1 MIRKALFAG
10 LLALVATPALAQT
23 TNASGVVAPPPSPY
37 AALVDHPSCTRDELK
52 RLTAA
57 YVEGQKK
64 GSLAGLPL
72 DAKVH
77 YLENFKDVEAGAGL
91 WAKPL
96 TVAHDMS
103 FHDDKRCKTF
113 TELVVT
119 GPTPYVIGTRLYV
132 DKGKIIRV
140 DSIVTQKGNWLFNAN
155 SYLKYSSKEDWSP
168 LFKYQLTEPK
178 EMIRGAN
185 AYLDGFADKFTDIP
199 WGTPCARLE
208 GGAYTNVKG
217 DPHASCEVG
226 LPAGVL
232 YITHRDY
239 LIDEEKGVI
248 NIFCRFGGRAESP
261 DSHTFRYIDSKIR
274 QVHTLTPIPGRRPM
288 TMAAWIAAPP
298 IRTPP
303 SRRAEAASSLRGRS
317 PKQSGMAPT
326 PDCFARARNDASG
339 HPKRETRRANRRGF
353 RGVRGLADI
362 QVARSG
368 PML

>member
-1 MIRKALFAG
+1 MMKKAILAV
-10 LLALVATPALAQT
+10 LLACAAAPCLAQQQG
-23 TNASGVVAPPPSPY
+23 AAGPPPNPY
-37 AALVDHPSCTRDELK
+37 APLQDHPSCTRDELK

-57 YVEGQKK
+57 YVEAQGK
-64 GSLAGLPL
+64 GSLAGLPM
-72 DAKVH
+72 DPKAH
-77 YLENFKDVEAGAGL
+77 YLENGKDVDAGAGM

-96 TVAHDMS
+96 QVAHSMS

-113 TELVVT
+113 TEVIVT
-119 GPTPYVIGTRLYV
+119 GPVPYVIGTRLYAHA
-132 DKGKIIRV
+132 GKIIRV
-140 DSIVTQKGNWLFNAN
+140 DSLVTKQGHWLFNAN
-155 SYLKYSSKEDWSP
+155 SYLKYTTKEDWSP

-239 LIDEEKGVI
+239 VIDEELGVI
-248 NIFCRFGGRAESP
+248 NVFCRFGGRAEAP

-274 QVHTLTPIPGRRPM
+274 AVHTLTPIPGPQANDDGGMIRGAADPNAPRP
-288 TMAAWIAAPP
+288 AGGGANGP
-298 IRTPP
+298 RT
-303 SRRAEAASSLRGRS
+303 
-317 PKQSGMAPT
+317 
-326 PDCFARARNDASG
+326 
-339 HPKRETRRANRRGF
+339 
-353 RGVRGLADI
+353 
-362 QVARSG
+362 
-368 PML
+368 